1 MLPAM
6 KGFRQSSGAKRIAVG
21 VLALY
26 ALLLQAFFASATP
39 LQAFESSTGVICA
52 QSDGNSPGSGAPQH
66 AHHGSCCIL
75 ACSSTASA
83 VLDTASD
90 VVYFP
95 TRAPSQFEFTA
106 APAFALRTA
115 FKFYFAARGP
125 PQDL

>member
-1 MLPAM
+1 M
-6 KGFRQSSGAKRIAVG
+6 KGFRQNSGAKRIAVG

-39 LQAFESSTGVICA
+39 TQAFDSSAGVICA
-52 QSDGNSPGSGAPQH
+52 SLDGSSTGNGAPGH
-66 AHHGSCCIL
+66 DHHGSCCIL
-75 ACSSTASA
+75 ACSSATSV

-95 TRAPSQFEFTA
+95 ARAPSRFEFA
-106 APAFALRTA
+106 ATRTFALRTA

-125 PQDL
+125 PQTV

>member
-1 MLPAM
+1 M
-6 KGFRQSSGAKRIAVG
+6 KGFRQTSGAKRIAVG

-39 LQAFESSTGVICA
+39 LQSFDSSTGIICA
-52 QSDGNSPGSGAPQH
+52 QSAGTSPGSGAPQH

-75 ACSSTASA
+75 SCSSTAS
-83 VLDTASD
+83 VVVDTASD

-95 TRAPSQFEFTA
+95 AREPSRFEFATA
-106 APAFALRTA
+106 SAFALRTA

-125 PQDL
+125 LQDL

>member
-1 MLPAM
+1 M
-6 KGFRQSSGAKRIAVG
+6 KKFRQSLGAKRIAVG

-26 ALLLQAFFASATP
+26 ALLLQAFFASAIP
-39 LQAFESSTGVICA
+39 LQTFDPSAGVICA
-52 QSDGNSPGSGAPQH
+52 QSDASSPGSGVPRH

-75 ACSSTASA
+75 SCSSTASV

-95 TRAPSQFEFTA
+95 ARSPSRFEFAA